1 MNRLHSVTGEWEI
14 RGQAMC
20 VEEWFPFG
28 HGGRSGGPSGAG
40 PEPWTSKGCQGC
52 WLWDMARDQGAASP
66 RQQYITETSAAG
78 HARHSRMRQ
87 GHGRCSER
95 PIGDFEA
102 AFRRRAGIVC
112 RPCRVAGQAQ
122 GLPLPEVEGRDGED
136 DVYGGRRAG
145 TGSGAAGPAW
155 WEYEGRHEACPY
167 RRLRGG
173 RGGRRVW
180 G

>member
-1 MNRLHSVTGEWEI
+1 MSPLGLERRQTSVNRLHSVTGEWEI

-112 RPCRVAGQAQ
+112 LPCRVAGQAR
-122 GLPLPEVEGRDGED
+122 GLPLPEVEGRTGR
-136 DVYGGRRAG
+136 VAYMGVGGQVRGRALRDRLGGSTRAG
-145 TGSGAAGPAW
+145 TRPA
-155 WEYEGRHEACPY
+155 PT
-167 RRLRGG
+167 GG
-173 RGGRRVW
+173 
-180 G
+180 